1 MKDENFLRSK
11 GVDIDKSLEL
21 FGDIETYNLTLN
33 DFLGAISEKVE
44 NLEKYKEAND
54 MPNYAILVHSLK
66 SDAKYFGFTTLAEL
80 AYEHEMKSK
89 ANNMYYV
96 FDHFNEL
103 IEEVNRVVS
112 IVGEYLGKSVN
123 TFNVEGTSNTASGD
137 SILVVD
143 DSNIVRVFIDKVFA
157 GVYNVISANDGKE
170 ALDYI
175 NNDNGSIKAM
185 LLDLNMPNVNG
196 IEVLEYFKNNSLF
209 NKIPVSIIT
218 GEDSNDEIEKA
229 LAYPVIE
236 VLTKPFNERDIK
248 RVVEKTINSNKF

>member
-66 SDAKYFGFTTLAEL
+66 SDAKYFGFTKLAEL

-103 IEEVNRVVS
+103 IEEVNNVVS

-123 TFNVEGTSNTASGD
+123 TFNVGTSKVNNNTD

-143 DSNIVRVFIDKVFA
+143 DSNIVRVFIDKVFSN
-157 GVYNVISANDGKE
+157 VYNVISANDGKE

-175 NNDNGSIKAM
+175 NNNNGSIKAM

-196 IEVLEYFKNNSLF
+196 IEVLEHFKNNGLF

-229 LAYPVIE
+229 LTYPVVE